1 MAKAEG
7 AWGDGDKDGLPLRL
21 QDQHSHGTLQLKQEM
36 AQMKTQEQSKIKQSE
51 CVMMSS
57 FVPLVD
63 SGDYNEKG
71 LVWEGFLQ

>member
-1 MAKAEG
+1 
-7 AWGDGDKDGLPLRL
+7 
-21 QDQHSHGTLQLKQEM
+21 
-36 AQMKTQEQSKIKQSE
+36 MKTQEQSKIKQSE